1 MLGAGPVTLDVFAA
15 LVAGDVPLDVQG
27 DVRARLA
34 DARRVVDAAAAGAAP
49 VYGLNTG
56 LGANLGH
63 RIAPADIAAFQHQL
77 IAGRAVATGAP
88 LPERIGRAVLL
99 ARILSACAGHSGMS
113 LPVFDHLCA
122 VFGAGLSPAVP
133 RYGSIGAGDLTQNA
147 VWALALLGQGQIWV
161 DGVLTEAGAALAKA
175 GLAVPEL
182 QPKDAMALIN
192 HGGLSAALAADA
204 LFQARLNLRMSRA
217 ATVMS
222 YAGYGANRDIF
233 LPQINALRR
242 APGQAEVAA
251 WFTAQMP
258 EAETTPRRIQDALS
272 FRVVA
277 PVLGAAQEACA
288 RAEAIWQDEANG
300 TSDSPVVL
308 GAQAMVSTPNFH
320 APALALALD
329 HVALA
334 MAMVANGA
342 VQRIQ
347 RMMAPDL
354 TGLPKYLSPVGG
366 ASAGLVPV
374 QKTAAALLGDVRR
387 HAMPGALDPAPVS
400 DAVEDMAAMT
410 PAAALKLGEQGVPFA
425 LLCGAEAVVAAQ
437 AMDLRGALPAGLAG
451 ALHAALRAEVAMV
464 QEDRPLGGDVDVA
477 ARVLARVCAQET
489 GENVKMGAT

>member
-1 MLGAGPVTLDVFAA
+1 MMLGAQPVTLEAFAA
-15 LVAGDVPLDVQG
+15 LLSRRGPLDVQD

-34 DARRVVDAAAAGAAP
+34 EARRVVDAAAAGAAP

-63 RIAPADIAAFQHQL
+63 RIAPEDIAAFQHQL

-88 LPERIGRAVLL
+88 LPEQTGRAVLL

-122 VFGAGLSPAVP
+122 AFAAGLSPAVP

-147 VWALALLGQGQIWV
+147 VWALALLGQGDIWV
-161 DGVLTEAGAALAKA
+161 DGVLTEAGAALEGA
-175 GLAVPEL
+175 GLTVPDL

-192 HGGLSAALAADA
+192 HGGLSTALAGEA
-204 LFQARLNLRMSRA
+204 LFQTRLNLRQSRA
-217 ATVMS
+217 ATLLS
-222 YAGYGANRDIF
+222 YTGYGANRDIF
-233 LPQINALRR
+233 APEINALRP
-242 APGQAEVAA
+242 APGQADVAA
-251 WFTAQMP
+251 WFGAQIMDT
-258 EAETTPRRIQDALS
+258 ENAPRRIQDALS

-277 PVLGAAQEACA
+277 PVLGAAVDACA
-288 RAEAIWQDEANG
+288 RAAAIWQDEANG

-308 GAQAMVSTPNFH
+308 GRQAMVSTPNFH

-334 MAMVANGA
+334 MAMVANGS

-347 RMMAPDL
+347 RMMNPDL

-366 ASAGLVPV
+366 ASAGMVPL

-387 HAMPGALDPAPVS
+387 HAMPAALDPAPVS
-400 DAVEDMAAMT
+400 DTVEDMAAMT
-410 PAAALKLGEQGVPFA
+410 PAAAIKLGEQGVPFA

-437 AMDLRGALPAGLAG
+437 AMDLRGTRPAGLAG
-451 ALHAALRAEVAMV
+451 ELHAALRAEVAMV
-464 QEDRPLGGDVDVA
+464 QADRPLGGDIDVA
-477 ARVLARVCAQET
+477 SRVLARVCAQET
-489 GENVKMGAT
+489 CEI